1 MSEIKHWVQVV
12 DGEVVHCWDR
22 APDEGVGVNGWREA
36 VEVRPVIQEN
46 RQGYTAHRF
55 DITQDPVEIVYDV
68 YDIPVGSRKSS
79 LKGHAKAQFS
89 SVVTSHSH
97 DTENFDLSTI
107 SDYQKILNNRLSAI
121 DNCLSHNDLDTLPR
135 FTGFEEYIGP
145 PKEVKPLV
153 VQPGHIG
160 DVPTNPN

>member
-36 VEVRPVIQEN
+36 IEVKPVIQEN

-68 YDIPVGSRKSS
+68 YDIPAGTRKSS
-79 LKGHAKAQFS
+79 LKGHAMATFQTA
-89 SVVTSHSH
+89 VRMHSQVP
-97 DTENFDLSTI
+97 ENFDLTVLG
-107 SDYQKILNNRLSAI
+107 DYQKIYNARVAVI
-121 DNCLSHNDLDTLPR
+121 DACLTHDDLDKISNL
-135 FTGFEEYIGP
+135 TGFEEYIG
-145 PKEVKPLV
+145 
-153 VQPGHIG
+153 
-160 DVPTNPN
+160 N